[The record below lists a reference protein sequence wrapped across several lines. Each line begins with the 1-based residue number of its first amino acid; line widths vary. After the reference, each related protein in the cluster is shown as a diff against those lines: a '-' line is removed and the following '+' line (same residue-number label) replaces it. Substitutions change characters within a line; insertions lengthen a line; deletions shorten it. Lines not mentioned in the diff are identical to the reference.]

1 MKIKHSSTIHGKC
14 PINGKWDYYEVV
26 VETEEFMEIS
36 ELEELLDSYRGT
48 NKTQEDLAKNIALQ
62 LPYSCNV
69 KLSGRH
75 SQNTNTV
82 VTTSG
87 KDLVK

>member
-1 MKIKHSSTIHGKC
+1 MKITHESMIHGKC
-14 PINGKWDYYEVV
+14 PINGRWDYYKVV
-26 VETEEFMEIS
+26 VETEEFVEIS
-36 ELEELLDSYRGT
+36 ELEELLDFYRGT

-62 LPYSCNV
+62 LPHGCSV

-75 SQNTNTV
+75 SQNTNTI